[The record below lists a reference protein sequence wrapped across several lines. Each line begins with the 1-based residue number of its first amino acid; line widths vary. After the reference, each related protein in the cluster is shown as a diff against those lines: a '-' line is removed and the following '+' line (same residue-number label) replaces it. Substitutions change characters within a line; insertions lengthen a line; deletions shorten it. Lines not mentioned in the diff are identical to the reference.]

1 MTKLSFVALMLIAA
15 LPAFANDQP
24 FVVSSPFNSA
34 TPFNVTLP
42 ATTADGKAVKTVVIE
57 FVTADCQAVTGVA
70 AIGAA
75 EVKALFRSN
84 FAIYALP
91 FGPAMSFVNAT
102 EFVASEKTLIF
113 ADPGSQLNFGLSANQ
128 PTCTVVLSGYLR

>member
-1 MTKLSFVALMLIAA
+1 
-15 LPAFANDQP
+15 
-24 FVVSSPFNSA
+24 
-34 TPFNVTLP
+34 
-42 ATTADGKAVKTVVIE
+42 VIE

-75 EVKALFRSN
+75 EVKTLFRSTVG
-84 FAIYALP
+84 IYALP

-102 EFVASEKTLIF
+102 EFVASEKTLIY

-128 PTCTVVLSGYLR
+128 PTCTVVFSGHLR

>member
-1 MTKLSFVALMLIAA
+1 MLPAQRALSTQSSASRIRSYRSTTMTKLSFVALMLIAA

-75 EVKALFRSN
+75 E
-84 FAIYALP
+84 
-91 FGPAMSFVNAT
+91 
-102 EFVASEKTLIF
+102 
-113 ADPGSQLNFGLSANQ
+113 
-128 PTCTVVLSGYLR
+128 